1 MRALKL
7 DLKKW
12 NNEEL
17 GNVEIKRKQFAF
29 DELDDTKESRHLNDD
44 EKLEK
49 YHIYIDLEKT
59 ILLEEICVR

>member
-1 MRALKL
+1 M
-7 DLKKW
+7 
-12 NNEEL
+12 
-17 GNVEIKRKQFAF
+17 EIKRKQFAF